1 MQMRQIAL
9 VRLSLQALALLTI
22 SPSLAASQTLTAPD
36 GWIARPE
43 RFVEMPPGWHITSG
57 RGVILYNP
65 EAIARGE
72 FRIESE
78 GFLFDPDGTDGM
90 YGLILGGRE
99 LDSDDQ
105 RYVSFEIGPEGT
117 FAVRHQAGHEKIEL
131 AGGVHRAIHRW
142 TGDDATVKNVLSVD
156 AGATTVRF
164 RVNDDTVAEFP
175 RTEIDPDGVFG
186 FRIDSGLN
194 IHVTTLDYSDD
205 AGTRSWA
212 PIPPPEG

>member
-1 MQMRQIAL
+1 MRQIAMF
-9 VRLSLQALALLTI
+9 RLSLQALALLTI
-22 SPSLAASQTLTAPD
+22 SPSLAASQALTAPD

-57 RGVILYNP
+57 NGVILYNP

-78 GFLFDPDGTDGM
+78 GFLFDPAGTDGM

-99 LDSDDQ
+99 LGSDDR
-105 RYVSFEIGPEGT
+105 RYVSFEIGTYGNFAIRHLEGYE
-117 FAVRHQAGHEKIEL
+117 QIEL

-142 TGDDATVKNVLSVD
+142 TGNDATVKNVLSVD
-156 AGATTVRF
+156 AGATKIRF
-164 RVNDDTVAEFP
+164 RVNDDTVAEFS

-194 IHVTTLDYSDD
+194 IHVTTLDHSDD

-212 PIPPPEG
+212 PEPPEG